1 MNKYRVL
8 VDSSV
13 WIQYFKFGKI
23 DYLDNLI
30 ENDLVCINDL
40 ILTEL
45 GPKLIHQKRTDIWD
59 SLNALEKI
67 ATRIDWEMIREYQ
80 IINIRNGINNV
91 GIPDLIIMQQVI
103 EEKLALFTLD
113 KHFKLMQSFLTF
125 ELIQASE
132 SP

>member
-13 WIQYFKFGKI
+13 WIQYFKFGNI

-30 ENDLVCINDL
+30 KNDLVCINDL

-45 GPKLIHQKRTDIWD
+45 GPKLIHQKRADIWE
-59 SLNALEKI
+59 SLNAIEKI
-67 ATRIDWEMIREYQ
+67 PTRIDWDVIRKYQ
-80 IINIRNGINNV
+80 IINLGNGINNV
-91 GIPDLIIMQQVI
+91 GIPDLIIIQQVI
-103 EEKLALFTLD
+103 EEKLALFTFD

-125 ELIQASE
+125 ELIQNQ
-132 SP
+132 